1 MAFEYSNES
10 IDRQSSTSLGE
21 SGKLRPG
28 IKGVKPAT
36 TGSGH
41 YAAFEAIWR
50 SHAKRIL
57 RIAERITR
65 NREDAEDAVQDSFL
79 RAYVHLHDF
88 DGRSSLSTWL
98 TRIAINSA
106 LMILRKRGTAGA
118 YSLDDLRSLAN
129 SSVADLIPDH
139 ALGPE
144 ERYAQRE
151 REAILL
157 EGVGALRPTI
167 RAALELQTFQE
178 HSLKETA
185 NVMGLSLAATKSRLF
200 HAKKALR
207 KSLQPKICGRI
218 HGTGRLQTS
227 PA

>member
-106 LMILRKRGTAGA
+106 LMILRKRRAVVEVSIDAPRDRDGDSGA
-118 YSLDDLRSLAN
+118 LD
-129 SSVADLIPDH
+129 VADGAP
-139 ALGPE
+139 GPE
-144 ERYAQRE
+144 AQYVLRE
-151 REAILL
+151 REGMLH
-157 EGVGALRPTI
+157 E
-167 RAALELQTFQE
+167 
-178 HSLKETA
+178 S
-185 NVMGLSLAATKSRLF
+185 
-200 HAKKALR
+200 
-207 KSLQPKICGRI
+207 
-218 HGTGRLQTS
+218 
-227 PA
+227 